1 MEKNKNSIKEALTPL
16 IKSQMEDEL
25 DKIQK
30 PIFVFLGIEQ
40 YVNINDFDKYI
51 VEKESF
57 YKNGN
62 QDLFNVE
69 WFNKVYT
76 ELNRV
81 VSDPEI
87 PYSILSF
94 PQFSYLTSY
103 IQPIL
108 LQNRIIIVRDGIR
121 SLLPLPNDEFI
132 ERTAQENIEERS
144 ELMPNYM
151 AEQHQIGDSYYYSIK
166 TPIEEYQKLDV
177 FHLQKPL
184 QSLTRNCDYEVID
197 TVSDPHGIDIF
208 INRCLDESNFKKK
221 VNVKVFKKQPMNE
234 LVMSLLEK
242 MNWLLGQFGG
252 ELYEHDETA
261 INEGFCPSDETKNL
275 LVEYWG
281 QGVDFRQLRV
291 YKNPDYGK
299 EIICISQGLIVETI
313 IKEYNNAKEN
323 KEVKDLFLTAPTGAG
338 KSLLFQLPAFYV
350 SSRGDVTIV
359 VSPLIALM
367 KDQVE
372 QIRQDRNF
380 AKVYYLNS
388 ELSLIDREKIIED
401 CKNGD
406 IDILYLSPELL
417 LSYDISY
424 FIGDRHLGLLVVDE
438 AHLITTWGRDFRVDY
453 WFLGQHVNK
462 IRKNCGYKFP
472 MVAVTATAIYGGD
485 NDMVFDSVNS
495 LYMHD
500 PHLFIGEVK
509 RNNITFVVD
518 NHDRFQSKQDV
529 EKVNETVAFIK
540 KIAKMGIK
548 TIVYAPYTK
557 HIDRIIEKLRIDGND
572 NLAVA
577 YHSGLSADAKQLAY
591 TQFKDNTVKVM
602 VATKAFGMGVD
613 IPDIQLV
620 YHHAP
625 SGLLPDYVQE
635 VGRAARIPSING
647 FASLSYSIEDQRY
660 SKTLYGMSSLR
671 HYQIRAILDKINRLY
686 IAGGAKRNMLVSSD
700 DFSYIFENT
709 LDYDQKV
716 MTALMMIEKD
726 YLAKYRFNVLI
737 ARPKKL
743 FVKVYARVDR
753 MGLNLLNRKHSGC
766 YRVLFDSNN
775 DLTVVELD
783 LDRIW
788 KNHFSDRSFPLLKRE
803 FYKGNL
809 LENDMAQC
817 KPQVK
822 VIFSLEQEPED
833 ACAKLYYILDGLQT
847 TLSELSGRY
856 FTEEDINTSLSH
868 LLPKA
873 NVREKVVS
881 FLLTTYSG
889 RNLRKDQV
897 DTDAF
902 LQRRKFNDN
911 DKYIVFNSQYSNNF
925 AKLKRRMKKLF
936 EDNTNKMSFRFASY
950 DSEYLT
956 NYVRLGSLL
965 EILGLGTYE
974 CRGGDK
980 PMIFIRINE
989 PTLISKDAKDNYY
1002 KNSLL
1007 TNIEKRHKS
1016 SSEIFDHF
1024 FLHSFENNERWDFI
1038 EDFFL
1043 GDSNDELFEKH
1054 PGGERNHNDIISYI
1068 KSHMNQVKSDEG
1080 DSKRKRKTISF
1091 PPREGGKYT
1100 EKDLLTIDGV
1110 TQKISKWIINDPVE
1124 LHKTIRKYKL
1134 SLERE
1139 SYTIL
1144 VSKIKSDHFPYYR
1157 DIKGLSLYIE
1167 FPGYDNPIL
1176 AKTPYEQD
1184 PVKFYKWWHKNENK
1198 VSMSKKEL
1206 IELLIKVNDLNE
1218 KALLKKHRE
1227 ILLKKRM

>member
-1 MEKNKNSIKEALTPL
+1 MYNSKGIKETLTPL
-16 IKSQMEDEL
+16 IKKQMEDEL
-25 DKIQK
+25 NKVQN

-40 YVNINDFDKYI
+40 YVNIHEYERYI
-51 VEKESF
+51 IDKESF
-57 YKNGN
+57 SKNGN
-62 QDLFNVE
+62 QEIFNVE
-69 WFNKVYT
+69 WFNKVFT

-81 VSDPEI
+81 VSDPKM

-108 LQNRIIIVRDGIR
+108 LQNRIIIVRDGFR
-121 SLLPLPNDEFI
+121 SLLPLPHDEFI
-132 ERTAQENIEERS
+132 ERPALESIEERS
-144 ELMPNYM
+144 EQMPLYM
-151 AEQHQIGDSYYYSIK
+151 AEQMQIGNNYYYSIK
-166 TPIEEYQKLDV
+166 TPIEDYKKLDV
-177 FHLQKPL
+177 FQLQKPL
-184 QSLTRNCDYEVID
+184 KRLADDNDIEVID

-208 INRCLDESNFKKK
+208 INHCLSENDFKKK
-221 VNVKVFKKQPMNE
+221 VIVKAFKKQPMND
-234 LVMSLLEK
+234 LVTSMLEK

-252 ELYEHDETA
+252 EVYELDESA
-261 INEGFCPSDETKNL
+261 IDEGFHPSEETKSL
-275 LVEYWG
+275 LAEYWG
-281 QGVDFRQLRV
+281 PDVDFRQLRV

-299 EIICISQGLIVETI
+299 EIVSISQGLIVETI
-313 IKEYNNAKEN
+313 INEYKNAKEG

-350 SSRGDVTIV
+350 SSRNDVTIV

-380 AKVYYLNS
+380 EKVYYLNS
-388 ELSLIDREKIIED
+388 ELSLIDREKIIDD

-417 LSYDISY
+417 LSYDITY

-500 PHLFIGEVK
+500 PHLYIGEVK
-509 RNNITFVVD
+509 RNNITFVID
-518 NHDRFQSKQDV
+518 NHERYLSRYDD
-529 EKVNETVAFIK
+529 EKEKETVNFIK
-540 KIAKMGIK
+540 SIAEEGVK

-557 HIDRIIEKLRIDGND
+557 HIDRIMEKLRLEGND
-572 NLAVA
+572 NIAVA
-577 YHSGLSADAKQLAY
+577 YHSGLSADTKQLAY
-591 TQFKDNTVKVM
+591 TQFKDNEAKVM

-647 FASLSYSIEDQRY
+647 FASLSYALEDQRY
-660 SKTLYGMSSLR
+660 SKTLYGMSALR
-671 HYQIRAILDKINRLY
+671 HYQIRAILDKINRLF
-686 IAGGAKRNMLVSSD
+686 IAGGRKRNMLVSAD

-709 LDYDQKV
+709 QDYDQKV

-743 FVKVYARVDR
+743 FVKVFARVDSLG
-753 MGLNLLNRKHSGC
+753 MNLLKQKHSGC
-766 YRVLFDSNN
+766 YRKLFDMTK

-783 LDRIW
+783 LDKIW
-788 KNHFSDRSFPLLKRE
+788 KNHFSDRSFPMLKRE

-809 LENDMAQC
+809 LDNEIAQC

-822 VIFSLEQEPED
+822 VIFTLENEPED
-833 ACAKLYYILDGLQT
+833 ACAKLYTILDGLQT
-847 TLSELSGRY
+847 TLSTLSGKY
-856 FTEEDINTSLSH
+856 FTTEEFDTALSR
-868 LLPKA
+868 LIPKT
-873 NVREKVVS
+873 NIREKIVS
-881 FLLTTYSG
+881 FLLSTYSG
-889 RNLRKDQV
+889 RNLRAGKV
-897 DTDAF
+897 DSDAF
-902 LQRRKFNDN
+902 LQRRKFDDK

-925 AKLKRRMKKLF
+925 AKLKKRMQKMFEKK
-936 EDNTNKMSFRFASY
+936 EDKTSSQFASY
-950 DSEYLT
+950 DSELLT

-965 EILGLGTYE
+965 EILGIGSYE

-989 PTLISKDAKDNYY
+989 PSRVSKDANDTNYN
-1002 KNSLL
+1002 NSLL
-1007 TNIEKRHKS
+1007 TNIEKRHSS

-1024 FLHSFENNERWDFI
+1024 FLHTFENKERWDFI

-1054 PGGERNHNDIISYI
+1054 PGGERNHIDIISYI
-1068 KSHMNQVKSDEG
+1068 RNHMNQVNSDEG
-1080 DSKRKRKTISF
+1080 DNKRKRKSMTFS
-1091 PPREGGKYT
+1091 PREGGNYFG
-1100 EKDLLTIDGV
+1100 KDQLTIDGV
-1110 TQKISKWIINDPVE
+1110 TRSISKWIDEDPVE
-1124 LHKTIRKYKL
+1124 LDKIRRKFDLTLNKD
-1134 SLERE
+1134 
-1139 SYTIL
+1139 SYTLL
-1144 VSKIKSDHFPYYR
+1144 VSKIKNNHFPYYR
-1157 DIKGLSLYIE
+1157 DIKGLSLNIE
-1167 FPGYDNPIL
+1167 FPGYTYPVK
-1176 AKTPYEQD
+1176 AKIPYDQE
-1184 PVKFYKWWHKNENK
+1184 PVKFYKWWHKNEDK

-1227 ILLKKRM
+1227 ILLKKKF